1 MRLEL
6 GAEVRT
12 SDNAV
17 RELDDVVIDSASKS
31 VTHLVVEL
39 EAKSREARLVPVG
52 LIERGQAG
60 VNLRC
65 TAAELEKMDAA
76 REFAVLGPGEV
87 PEEDAGWEV
96 GVEDIVVAPSPG
108 AGLGEPIGGGLDSD
122 VAITYDRVPK
132 GEVELRHASSVYSAD
147 GHHVGRVDGVG
158 VDESAYKITELLL
171 DRGHLWWRREI
182 AIPIDSVE
190 KIETDTVTL
199 GIPKSA
205 LRALPASSA
214 RGDST

>member
-6 GAEVRT
+6 GAEVRS

-17 RELDDVVIDSASKS
+17 FELDDVVVDSATKS
-31 VTHLVVEL
+31 VTHLVVEP

-52 LIERGQAG
+52 LIEPGQAG

-76 REFAVLGPGEV
+76 REFAVLRPGEV
-87 PEEDAGWEV
+87 PEKDPGWEV
-96 GVEDIVVAPSPG
+96 GVEDIVVAPGP
-108 AGLGEPIGGGLDSD
+108 AAPELAAPIGGFDSD

-158 VDESAYKITELLL
+158 VDESTYKITELLL

-199 GIPKSA
+199 GGPKSA
-205 LRALPASSA
+205 LRALPSA
-214 RGDST
+214 RARG